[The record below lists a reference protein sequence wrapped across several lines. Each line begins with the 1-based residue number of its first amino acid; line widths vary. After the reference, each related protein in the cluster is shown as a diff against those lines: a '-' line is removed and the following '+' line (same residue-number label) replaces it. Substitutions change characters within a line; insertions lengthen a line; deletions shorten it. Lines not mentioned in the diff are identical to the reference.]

1 MSRRNQPYLP
11 LYVQDFLTD
20 EKLNECSASS
30 TGVYIRLMCIMHKS
44 EKYGA
49 ILLKQ
54 KYKQNDE
61 QILNFANMVAKQ
73 MPYDLEIV
81 LSGLKELIVENVI
94 KIDGNCLSQKRMIN
108 DSILSDKR
116 AKAGKEG
123 GKVASNFAK
132 AKSKANAE
140 NDIESNNT
148 IHTIVKPENN
158 ETEFKPSGNY
168 KSQGEE
174 LFAFRSAR
182 GSDKSD
188 LNGNADNTG
197 KV

>member
-1 MSRRNQPYLP
+1 MARRNQPYLP

-20 EKLNECSASS
+20 EKLNECSASA

-54 KYKQNDE
+54 KYKQSDE
-61 QILNFANMVAKQ
+61 QILNFAHMVAKQ
-73 MPYDLEIV
+73 LPYDLEIV

-94 KIDGNCLSQKRMIN
+94 KIDGDCLYQKRMIN

-116 AKAGKEG
+116 AKSGKKG
-123 GKVASNFAK
+123 GEIFASNFAR
-132 AKSKANAE
+132 AKNRANTE
-140 NDIESNNT
+140 NEIENSNT
-148 IHTIVKPENN
+148 IHKKVKLAKN

-174 LFAFRSAR
+174 LFAFRAAKR
-182 GSDKSD
+182 NNKPN
-188 LNGNADNTG
+188 LNGDANTG
-197 KV
+197 S